1 MLCFTAELGLTDLDY
16 YQYLS
21 YGGNHKV
28 ESTNDAR
35 DLQETLKALR
45 VMGIQDSEVFDI
57 FKLVAGILHVGNI
70 QFIEKGNYSQVADK
84 QC

>member
-35 DLQETLKALR
+35 DLQETLK
-45 VMGIQDSEVFDI
+45 GITNFFS
-57 FKLVAGILHVGNI
+57 
-70 QFIEKGNYSQVADK
+70 
-84 QC
+84 

>member
-1 MLCFTAELGLTDLDY
+1 MLMISFVYLLFSISFTFVL
-16 YQYLS
+16 
-21 YGGNHKV
+21 
-28 ESTNDAR
+28 
-35 DLQETLKALR
+35 ALR